1 MLTSNVQLGYVL
13 TRGAGQAVQGGL
25 SCPPPRI
32 SERMDNLQILLD
44 HLLQEYLVE
53 RDINFTDMLT
63 SNVQFGCILTRG
75 GGQAVEGGLSCP
87 LPRISERMDNSQ
99 IL

>member
-13 TRGAGQAVQGGL
+13 TRGEGQAVQGSL

-32 SERMDNLQILLD
+32 SERMDNLQILLH

-53 RDINFTDMLT
+53 RNTNFTELLI
-63 SNVQFGCILTRG
+63 SNVQLGCILTRG
-75 GGQAVEGGLSCP
+75 GGASCP
-87 LPRISERMDNSQ
+87 GWFILPPAQNFRENG
-99 IL
+99 